1 MTCGSPASSDDG
13 SVGSWEGGAPL
24 YAAWSPDRA
33 LREEDVGSSSKF
45 SSFADRVA
53 GNSAHKHPKAQVGFG
68 AEQDPKTPSDQGIK
82 TPEPIK
88 PKRSFSK
95 SSTLRPGAQAFPIP
109 TTTSAGVVPPAL
121 NLAAYPGP
129 GGIPQ
134 RQPSLPILVPAPP
147 VVGAIPI
154 PVAMPAS
161 QAQARPS
168 LSGST
173 THSFIAAMQAMNL
186 NAAEENIHPA
196 QKASHPISSIL
207 QLQLSAV
214 SCVLT
219 SPHQTHRDETC
230 KLQARIWGLRQ
241 GLYRQPGVAQEFL
254 TSFDYDVR
262 ELMSNTVKMN
272 QALDTLADELEKA
285 KAEKESIRGLEAT
298 IRDLEGDL
306 KDYKKRAEN
315 AETTLKSVAGRSE
328 EDMRTIQVRNP
339 AQRPEGRVTDAKHSF
354 SRSSFARMR
363 WLRR

>member
-1 MTCGSPASSDDG
+1 MAGARMTCGSPASSDDG
-13 SVGSWEGGAPL
+13 SVGSSEGGAPL
-24 YAAWSPDRA
+24 YAWSPDRA
-33 LREEDVGSSSKF
+33 SREEGVGSSSKISTLANF
-45 SSFADRVA
+45 RADD
-53 GNSAHKHPKAQVGFG
+53 STHKLPKAHRGFG
-68 AEQDPKTPSDQGIK
+68 AEQDPKTPSDQGIQ

-95 SSTLRPGAQAFPIP
+95 SSNLRPAAQAFSNPAI
-109 TTTSAGVVPPAL
+109 TSAGPVPPAL

-129 GGIPQ
+129 GGVPQ

-147 VVGAIPI
+147 GVGAIAV
-154 PVAMPAS
+154 PVAMPAA
-161 QAQARPS
+161 QAQAHSS

-196 QKASHPISSIL
+196 QKVSHPILFIYQSSTAL
-207 QLQLSAV
+207 
-214 SCVLT
+214 CVLT
-219 SPHQTHRDETC
+219 PLDQIHRDETC

-241 GLYRQPGVAQEFL
+241 GLYRQTAVAQEFL

-285 KAEKESIRGLEAT
+285 KDKLERIRGLEAT

-306 KDYKKRAEN
+306 KDYKKRAETSEN
-315 AETTLKSVAGRSE
+315 TMASIVKQSE
-328 EDMRTIQVRNP
+328 EDMRTIQVSNRC
-339 AQRPEGRVTDAKHSF
+339 Q
-354 SRSSFARMR
+354 
-363 WLRR
+363 WLE